1 MKTISSCS
9 PYVTIERSQWK
20 RMRERKKIELT
31 EEQLDKMRGLNE
43 FLSMQ
48 EVRDIYAPL
57 SRLIKVYYENYLHL
71 NQKRKT
77 FLGLGNEKIPYIIGM
92 AGSVAVGKSTT
103 ARIIKE
109 LASMWPEKP
118 SVYIVTTD
126 GFLYSNRE
134 LESRGIMSRKGFPE
148 SYDLRSM
155 INFLYGVKSGI
166 RSIEIPQYSHLIYDI
181 TEEKRLIEDPDIII
195 FEGLNVLQTHT
206 KKLSAT
212 GPDLMV
218 SDFFDFSIYVDADE
232 EIIKKWFME
241 RFLKLKATA
250 FKDPKSYFRKFAEID
265 EQEAI
270 IHASYIWDEI
280 NGRNLKENIIG
291 TKYHAQLIMK
301 KTTNHMVDKI
311 LLRKI

>member
-1 MKTISSCS
+1 MKTISSGS

-20 RMRERKKIELT
+20 RMRERKNIELT
-31 EEQLDKMRGLNE
+31 EDQLDKMRGLNE

-71 NQKRKT
+71 NRKRKT

-126 GFLYSNRE
+126 GFLYSNME

-166 RSIEIPQYSHLIYDI
+166 KSIEIPQYSHLIYDI
-181 TEEKRLIEDPDIII
+181 IEEKKLIKDPDIII

-206 KKLSAT
+206 KKLSAM

-218 SDFFDFSIYVDADE
+218 SDFFDFSIYVDAEE

-250 FKDPKSYFRKFAEID
+250 FKDPKSYFRKYAEID
-265 EQEAI
+265 DQEAI
-270 IHASYIWDEI
+270 ERASYIWDEI
-280 NGRNLKENIIG
+280 NGKNLKENIIG
-291 TKYHAQLIMK
+291 TKYHAELIME
-301 KTTNHMVDKI
+301 KTTNHMVEKI